1 MLVAISIASPVFAFA
16 IAVAS
21 WVAAVFWLYAM
32 ILGDPNQSGVREN
45 DGRTAALGVRRWW
58 ERWLQTALGL

>member
-1 MLVAISIASPVFAFA
+1 MLIAISVASPIYAFA

-21 WVAAVFWLYAM
+21 WVAAVFWFYAM
-32 ILGDPNQSGVREN
+32 ILGDPNQSGQREN

-58 ERWLQTALGL
+58 ERWLQKAVGL